1 MGMKPTGE
9 LEHEIID
16 SAGPRLLAG
25 QEFSPP
31 GAADYLGELL
41 RRYGVSVKDII
52 RRCNLERS
60 YGYQLFNGTRRPTRD
75 TLMVLALELRLTW
88 EEAQRLLKL
97 AGRAP
102 LYARCRRDA
111 AVLYGLSHR
120 LDGCAVHELLLELE
134 EPGLF

>member
-1 MGMKPTGE
+1 MDMKVTGE

-16 SAGPRLLAG
+16 SVEPQLLAG
-25 QEFSPP
+25 EEFSPP
-31 GAADYLGELL
+31 GLADYLGELL

-75 TLMVLALELRLTW
+75 ILMVLSLELGLSGAEARRLF
-88 EEAQRLLKL
+88 EI

-102 LYARCRRDA
+102 LYARRRRDA
-111 AVLYGLSHR
+111 AVLYGLSHG
-120 LDGCAVHELLLELE
+120 LSPADVHELLLELGE
-134 EPGLF
+134 EGLL

>member
-1 MGMKPTGE
+1 MKLTGE

-16 SAGPRLLAG
+16 SAEPRLLAG
-25 QEFSPP
+25 EAFSPP
-31 GAADYLGELL
+31 GLTDYLGELF

-75 TLMVLALELRLTW
+75 ILMVLSLELGLSLDEARRLF
-88 EEAQRLLKL
+88 EI

-102 LYARCRRDA
+102 LYARRRRDA
-111 AVLYGLSHR
+111 AVLYGLSHG
-120 LDGCAVHELLLELE
+120 LSPADVHELLLELGE
-134 EPGLF
+134 EGLKL